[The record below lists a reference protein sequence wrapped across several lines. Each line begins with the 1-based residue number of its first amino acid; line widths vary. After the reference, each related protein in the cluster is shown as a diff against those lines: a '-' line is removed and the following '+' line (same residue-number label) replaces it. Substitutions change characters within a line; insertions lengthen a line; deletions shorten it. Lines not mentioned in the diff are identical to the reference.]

1 MAEPTIQ
8 DVFGASATQTDT
20 TLTILKSDL
29 PTLTASAT
37 NRGEQLFVA
46 VVLRAQQNLT
56 VAARDLDLDRSIA
69 IEPSFD
75 QVTSRTVG
83 GITNNYYQS
92 GLTISAQKV
101 NTNSAIDADDY

>member
-1 MAEPTIQ
+1 MSEPTIQ
-8 DVFGASATQTDT
+8 DVFGAGATQTAT

-37 NRGEQLFVA
+37 NRGEQLFMGI
-46 VVLRAQQNLT
+46 VLNAKANLT
-56 VAARDLDLDRSIA
+56 ETARNGDLDRSIA

-83 GITNNYYQS
+83 GVTNQYYQT
-92 GLTISAQKV
+92 GLSISAQKL
-101 NTNSAIDADDY
+101 NTNSSIDADDY